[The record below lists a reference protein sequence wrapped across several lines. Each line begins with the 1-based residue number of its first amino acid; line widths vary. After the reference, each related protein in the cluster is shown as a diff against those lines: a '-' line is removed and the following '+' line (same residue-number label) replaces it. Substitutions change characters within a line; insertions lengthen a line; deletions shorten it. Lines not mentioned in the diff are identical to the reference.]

1 MLFNSYDFIFLYLP
15 VVVIVYFY
23 LGQKHS
29 PKWASAWM
37 VLVSLF
43 FYGYWDWR
51 YVPLLLASMGF
62 NYFVGQKIESA
73 ASRRLWLYFGVLTD
87 LALLGYFKYAAFF
100 LKTVN
105 DVAGTMVFD
114 VPHIVL
120 PLGISFFTFT
130 QIAYLVDTYRCETKS
145 GGFLS
150 YAEFVTIF
158 PHLIAGP
165 ILNHKKMIPQFLHW
179 ENYAVNWDNIARGL
193 ALFLMGLFKKA
204 CIADG
209 LAGWINEL
217 FGKIHGLTCYEAWL
231 GAIGYTFQLYFDF
244 SAYSEMAVGL
254 ALIFN
259 FRFPTN
265 FDSPYQASN
274 IIDFWRR
281 WHMSLGAWVKEY
293 LYIPMGGG
301 RNGAVLKM
309 RNLLV
314 SMLLIGFWHGAGWT
328 FIVWGALHGLYL
340 VINHLWRQAGL
351 SLPKVISWPLTFLAV
366 TVAWVFFRADS
377 LTDACSMISV
387 MLYGRAISW
396 NAAMSSSLGVCSRL
410 VLGTGIALALFPNP
424 QRLLERYFSFNVRWL
439 ALLFILSAGSFY
451 AFSHISDFLYFQF

>member
-1 MLFNSYDFIFLYLP
+1 MLFNSYEFIFLYLP
-15 VVVIVYFY
+15 VVVVVYFY
-23 LGQKHS
+23 LGRKHS
-29 PKWASAWM
+29 PIWASMWM

-51 YVPLLLASMGF
+51 YVPLLLSSMGF
-62 NYFVGQKIESA
+62 NYFVGQKIEHA
-73 ASRRLWLYFGVLTD
+73 TSRRFWLYLGVLTD
-87 LALLGYFKYAAFF
+87 LVLLGYFKYTAFF

-105 DVAGTMVFD
+105 DITGKMVFD
-114 VPHIVL
+114 VPNIVL

-130 QIAYLVDTYRCETKS
+130 QIAYLIDAYRGETKS
-145 GGFLS
+145 CGFLS

-165 ILNHKKMIPQFLHW
+165 ILNYKKMIPQFLHW
-179 ENYAVNWDNIARGL
+179 DNYEINWDNIARGL

-209 LAGWINEL
+209 LAGWVNEL
-217 FGKIHGLTCYEAWL
+217 FDKIHGLTCYEAWL

-259 FRFPTN
+259 FRLPTN
-265 FDSPYQASN
+265 FDSPYQATN

-301 RNGAVLKM
+301 RDGTVSKI

-340 VINHLWRQAGL
+340 VINHLWRQVGL
-351 SLPKVISWPLTFLAV
+351 SLPKAISWPLTFVAV

-377 LTDACSMISV
+377 LADAFSMISV
-387 MLYGRAISW
+387 MVSGRAISW
-396 NAAMSSSLGVCSRL
+396 NTAMSSSLGVFSRF
-410 VLGTGIALALFPNP
+410 VLGMGIALAFFPNS
-424 QRLLERYFSFNVRWL
+424 QRLLERHFSFKAYWIGI
-439 ALLFILSAGSFY
+439 LFVLSAGSFY